1 MGELCGSFSNKGVFT
16 GDCQKC
22 QVLLN
27 KDLSSG
33 PKCYKVS
40 DAPPAWKDARQ
51 WFAHM
56 KGCGCNGAASGLI
69 MGAAS
74 LIVAASL
81 F

>member
-27 KDLSSG
+27 KDLSAG

-56 KGCGCNGAASGLI
+56 KGCGCNGASGLI

-74 LIVAASL
+74 LIVAAAL